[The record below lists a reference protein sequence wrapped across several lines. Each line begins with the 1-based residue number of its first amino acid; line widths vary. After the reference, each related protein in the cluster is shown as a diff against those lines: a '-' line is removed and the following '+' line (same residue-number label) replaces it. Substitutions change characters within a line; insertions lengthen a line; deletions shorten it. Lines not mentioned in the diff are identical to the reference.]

1 MFTCKIENASGEVL
15 QLTGQ
20 EENYQVYQVDGLTPP
35 SAQINMSQLVGL
47 DGSRF
52 NSSKLN
58 ARAIT
63 IMLKINGDVEANRLK
78 LYNFAR
84 TKEKLRV
91 YFTTDSRNV
100 FADGYVESMD
110 AVIFAIKQFAQIGI
124 ICPYPY
130 FSAIDEILAD
140 SENVSA
146 GFTFP
151 FSIETPVVI
160 SEILEGTGIVIYND
174 SEASAGAVINIRFID
189 DAQSIR
195 LRNTNTGADFELD
208 YSFLAGDVVMV
219 DTNIGQKSINLIRNG
234 TVTNLF
240 TALVPGSTFPVLNAG
255 ANHFE
260 YLVDDADPDGQVEI
274 QFRFRNVYRGI

>member
-1 MFTCKIENASGEVL
+1 MFTCNIENASGEVL

-47 DGSRF
+47 DGARF

-130 FSAIDEILAD
+130 FSSIDEILAD

-219 DTNIGQKSINLIRNG
+219 DTNIGQKSINLIRGG

-240 TALVPGSTFPVLNAG
+240 SALVPGSTFPVLNAG
-255 ANHFE
+255 ANSFE

>member
-1 MFTCKIENASGEVL
+1 
-15 QLTGQ
+15 
-20 EENYQVYQVDGLTPP
+20 
-35 SAQINMSQLVGL
+35 MS
-47 DGSRF
+47 
-52 NSSKLN
+52 
-58 ARAIT
+58 
-63 IMLKINGDVEANRLK
+63 
-78 LYNFAR
+78 
-84 TKEKLRV
+84 
-91 YFTTDSRNV
+91 
-100 FADGYVESMD
+100 
-110 AVIFAIKQFAQIGI
+110 
-124 ICPYPY
+124 YPY
-130 FSAIDEILAD
+130 FSSIDEILAD

-219 DTNIGQKSINLIRNG
+219 DTNIGQKSINLIRGG

-240 TALVPGSTFPVLNAG
+240 SALVPGSTFPVLNAG
-255 ANHFE
+255 ANSFE

-274 QFRFRNVYRGI
+274 QFRFRNVYRGV

>member
-47 DGSRF
+47 DGARF

-91 YFTTDSRNV
+91 YFTTDSINV

-130 FSAIDEILAD
+130 FSSIDEILAD

-189 DAQSIR
+189 DAQSIG

-208 YSFLAGDVVMV
+208 YAFLAGDVVMV
-219 DTNIGQKSINLIRNG
+219 DTNIGQKSINLIRGG

-240 TALVPGSTFPVLNAG
+240 SALVPGSTFPVLNAG
-255 ANHFE
+255 ANSFE

-274 QFRFRNVYRGI
+274 QFRFRNVYRGV